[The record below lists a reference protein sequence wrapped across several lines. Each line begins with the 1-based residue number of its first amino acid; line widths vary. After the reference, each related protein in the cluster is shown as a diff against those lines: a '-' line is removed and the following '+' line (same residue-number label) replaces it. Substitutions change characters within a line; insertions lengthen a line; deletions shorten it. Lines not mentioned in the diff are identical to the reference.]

1 MRIDDFNGNNFDH
14 TGLGFIRGGTVGCS
28 GDGAPLSRMD
38 IIPPDVPSWGK
49 EYKEYFMRYYT
60 RTFDIHMA
68 PETLP
73 RRDNCVDLDPRRRDR
88 WGLPLP
94 RVTFAF
100 HENEKRMHLFLADI
114 GERIFREAGA
124 AKVGHLRPAPSACG
138 HAPGADPKNSVSTV
152 TPVPRRAESFHRWVF
167 RFSDHVRL
175 SRHGNDFG
183 PRLPHSRIY
192 RATTGLVS
200 LRVIAVSYD

>member
-1 MRIDDFNGNNFDH
+1 
-14 TGLGFIRGGTVGCS
+14 
-28 GDGAPLSRMD
+28 MD
-38 IIPPDVPSWGK
+38 IVPPDMRHWGK

-73 RRDNCVDLDPRRRDR
+73 RRDNCIDLDPRRRDR

-114 GERIFREAGA
+114 GERILREAGA
-124 AKVGHLRPAPSACG
+124 SKVWTELPRRRQ
-138 HAPGADPKNSVSTV
+138 PGNGGTRISDPKNSVV
-152 TPVPRRAESFHRWVF
+152 NGCRHDIPNLSFLRFF
-167 RFSDHVRL
+167 RL
-175 SRHGNDFG
+175 
-183 PRLPHSRIY
+183 LPTMSSYPATARY
-192 RATTGLVS
+192 RPGDRT
-200 LRVIAVSYD
+200 AV